1 MFIFIKKIDKIKVI
15 INDNPENILFILAG
29 RKSIPKVTKN
39 EEIKSIKAGII
50 K

>member
-1 MFIFIKKIDKIKVI
+1 MFILKKKIDKIKLI
-15 INDNPENILFILAG
+15 INENPENILFIHAG

-39 EEIKSIKAGII
+39 EEIKSNNAGII

>member
-1 MFIFIKKIDKIKVI
+1 MFILKKNDKIKVI

-39 EEIKSIKAGII
+39 EEIESIKADII